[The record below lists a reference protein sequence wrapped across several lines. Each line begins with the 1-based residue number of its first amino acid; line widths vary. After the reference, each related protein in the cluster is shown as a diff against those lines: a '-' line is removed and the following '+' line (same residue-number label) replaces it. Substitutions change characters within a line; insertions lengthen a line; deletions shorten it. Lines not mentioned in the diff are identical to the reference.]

1 MDTPTDTPGK
11 SPKPSIRKRL
21 EAMFAEW
28 GVLLLIVW
36 LSIFGLT
43 WVGFAFAIQLG
54 FGDWVERH
62 GGSLATLGTWG
73 AAYFA
78 AELTKP
84 LRIAATAVI
93 TPAIGTLLRRLR
105 RSKAEASS
113 SPAAPAELP
122 PNGTLD
128 ETPSGQP

>member
-11 SPKPSIRKRL
+11 NPKPTVQERL
-21 EAMFAEW
+21 KAMLAEW

-36 LSIFGLT
+36 LSIFGVT
-43 WVGFAFAIQLG
+43 WVGFASAIQLG
-54 FGDWVERH
+54 FGDWVERQ

-73 AAYFA
+73 AAYVA
-78 AELTKP
+78 TELTKP
-84 LRIAATAVI
+84 LRVAATAVI

-105 RSKAEASS
+105 RRKTDALAS
-113 SPAAPAELP
+113 PEAPAELP